1 MKLTNVNDLNENDII
16 ANSVMTDD
24 FQILLNKGTVLKT
37 EYIEKLKELG
47 VREVYIEDE
56 FAMVQRDFIKMTDA
70 EIEKASVEIHEECIK
85 MVKNILKNHIYDHEE
100 ELSKLKQPVNEILV
114 DILNRP
120 QVVNK
125 ICEIRERNSDIYEH
139 SLNLCCIT
147 MLAAL
152 RMNFNQNELMQLGTA
167 ALLHDL
173 GLRYITIKYENIELE
188 NLSKREQEEYK
199 KHTIYGYS
207 AVSDA
212 KWLTEQ
218 EKNMILSHHEDLSG
232 KGYPLRSNR
241 LPVLTQ
247 ILSVCEII
255 DEMICGIGHKKKK
268 IWEVLSYLEEVKGI
282 LYSADVVETIH
293 SFIAVYPV
301 GTKLLL
307 NDNSVGIV
315 VRQGDRDPRKPVVQ
329 IIEKGNKAK
338 KESKEAV
345 TLIHLEKEPE
355 YFIVK
360 VQEY

>member
-1 MKLTNVNDLNENDII
+1 MKLTNVDYLKENDII

-24 FQILLNKGTVLKT
+24 FHILLNKGTKLKQ

-47 VREVYIEDE
+47 IREVYIEDDIDI
-56 FAMVQRDFIKMTDA
+56 VQKDSFKMTGM
-70 EIEKASVEIHEECIK
+70 EIEKASVEIREECTK
-85 MVKNILKNHIYDHEE
+85 MVKGILKSHIYDHEE
-100 ELSKLKQPVNEILV
+100 ELSKLKQPVNEILS
-114 DILNRP
+114 DILDKP
-120 QVVNK
+120 EVVHK

-139 SLNLCCIT
+139 SLNLCCISI
-147 MLAAL
+147 LIAI
-152 RMNFNQNELMQLGTA
+152 RMNFGQNEVTQLGTA

-173 GLRYITIKYENIELE
+173 GLRYITVKYENTELE
-188 NLSKREQEEYK
+188 SLSQKEQEEYK
-199 KHTIYGYS
+199 KHTVYGYS

-218 EKNMILSHHEDLSG
+218 EKNMILSHHEDLAG
-232 KGYPLRSNR
+232 KGYPLHLNH

-247 ILSVCEII
+247 ILSVCEFI

-268 IWEVLSYLEEVKGI
+268 VWEVLSYLDEIKGI
-282 LYSADVVETIH
+282 LYSEEVIETIRN
-293 SFIAVYPV
+293 FIAAYPV

-329 IIEKGNKAK
+329 IIEKGNKTI

-360 VQEY
+360 VQEH